1 MILGEFDKEK
11 TAVINP
17 WNIIKPV
24 KGISKIAV
32 ACYSHITFER
42 MIHELD
48 AEIIAETS
56 SANGV
61 KPVYQ
66 AKYKENDIALFMID
80 VGAPMSVGMLEDVYQ
95 MGVEKII
102 VFGTCGVLDCDIAD
116 CSILIPNSAVRDEGT
131 SYHYAEPADEI
142 CVNETYLQLFT
153 NLLNEW
159 GIKYTVGKVWTTDAF
174 YRETA
179 ETSSAN
185 GVKPVYQAKY
195 KENDIALFMIDVG
208 APMSVGMLED
218 VYQMG
223 VEKIIVF
230 GTCGVLD
237 CDIADCSI
245 LIPNSAVRDEG
256 TSYHY
261 AEPADEIC
269 VNETYLQLFTNLLN
283 EWGIKYTVGKVWT
296 TDAFYRETK
305 DKVKRRKEQG
315 CICVDME
322 CSANA
327 AVAQFRGKELIQFF
341 YVADNLDSEEWDVR
355 SVSNYDKL
363 EEKDRIAVIALELAL
378 KISNCKAEKTDD
390 NDMS

>member
-48 AEIIAETS
+48 AEII
-56 SANGV
+56 
-61 KPVYQ
+61 
-66 AKYKENDIALFMID
+66 
-80 VGAPMSVGMLEDVYQ
+80 
-95 MGVEKII
+95 
-102 VFGTCGVLDCDIAD
+102 
-116 CSILIPNSAVRDEGT
+116 
-131 SYHYAEPADEI
+131 
-142 CVNETYLQLFT
+142 
-153 NLLNEW
+153 
-159 GIKYTVGKVWTTDAF
+159 
-174 YRETA
+174 A